1 MVAMP
6 LLKRITGFE
15 ITPPG
20 NEAVVAV
27 HRQDWN
33 FNTYSFLS

>member
-20 NEAVVAV
+20 GEAVVAV
-27 HRQDWN
+27 HRLAGN
-33 FNTYSFLS
+33 FNNYSFLS